1 MISLCRSCPGS
12 GQGRAI
18 IVITLHQ
25 SAHTNCVRVAKAE
38 LILFSQTSVLAKVLS
53 VCSHVGISDSRM
65 SKQSYCQQDT
75 NTTQRTKVVVSHRI
89 GVSQAVMSSALA
101 HHKHAGTS
109 EDILWH
115 THGGN
120 SHSFLGFKCDILP
133 SCSPYI
139 LRDVLINFRS
149 LSLAVKRTLD
159 FYVHVIP
166 ALHLLG
172 LARGINVN

>member
-1 MISLCRSCPGS
+1 MAFRFSIQFSTMISLCRSCPGS

-109 EDILWH
+109 EDKLWQH
-115 THGGN
+115 T
-120 SHSFLGFKCDILP
+120 
-133 SCSPYI
+133 
-139 LRDVLINFRS
+139 RRE
-149 LSLAVKRTLD
+149 LALFPRVQS
-159 FYVHVIP
+159 
-166 ALHLLG
+166 
-172 LARGINVN
+172 